1 MGAQQRIALYGG
13 TFDPVHVGHLEVARR
28 VSQLFEIEKV
38 LFIPAQMA
46 PHKMGRPVTE
56 PIHRYAML
64 ALATQDDPQLSISTF
79 ELDAPD
85 RRYTVDTVGHFQRT
99 LGDSTELF
107 FIMGADSWTEITTW
121 REWER
126 LLAMTNHVVVTRPGY
141 EPLTTHL
148 GLLSE
153 RVVDLR
159 TFLECG
165 DSAPLWSRSDA
176 VDNKAAPGRRTPRR
190 DPEMKGIYFTNAV
203 MNDVSATNIRRLA
216 REGRFEELT
225 SLLPGPVLE
234 YIKKY
239 EIYREL
245 NEAKLNS

>member
-1 MGAQQRIALYGG
+1 MRAQRRIALYGG
-13 TFDPVHVGHLEVARR
+13 TFDPVHAGHFEVARR

-46 PHKMGRPVTE
+46 PHKIGRPVTQ
-56 PIHRYAML
+56 PMHRYAML

-85 RRYTVDTVGHFQRT
+85 RRYTVETVEHFQRA

-107 FIMGADSWTEITTW
+107 FIMGADSWSEITTW

-126 LLAMTNHVVVTRPGY
+126 LLSMTNHIVVTRPGY
-141 EPLTTHL
+141 EPLLTHV
-148 GLLSE
+148 GE
-153 RVVDLR
+153 HKDRIIDLR
-159 TFLECG
+159 KSEVVN
-165 DSAPLWSRSDA
+165 SRGF
-176 VDNKAAPGRRTPRR
+176 KR
-190 DPEMKGIYFTNAV
+190 IYITDIV
-203 MNDVSATNIRRLA
+203 MNDVSATQIRRLVS
-216 REGRFEELT
+216 EGRTDELKN
-225 SLLPGPVLE
+225 LLPGPVLD

-239 EIYREL
+239 GIYREL